1 MRRTDDSFELVSSIG
16 CKPTPVCLKNP
27 LRALDGVFALTRAAG
42 VPSVDQASVY
52 NRCRVTRFFLLA
64 LILALSACQ
73 SPREAANLQSPG
85 RLRVIATFSILGD
98 FAQNVGGDRIE
109 LKTLVGL
116 GSDVH
121 EFEPNPSD
129 ALGMRNADVVI
140 ENGIGLESW
149 LDRLY
154 TSSGSQA
161 RRVLASQGIPTQTRV
176 TDGKAETDPHVW
188 QDVGNAISMTKTIR
202 DALVAADP
210 PNASAYQDNAAAYIA
225 QLQALD
231 KDIMA
236 EVGRLPVHSRKLVT
250 SHDAIGYF
258 AARYGFQVIGSL
270 LGTVSTASG
279 DPSAKVFAQL
289 VQDVKA
295 AGVKA
300 VFVESVANPANME
313 RLAKEANVVIGPK
326 LYTDSLGPA
335 GSEGSTYITAMRHN
349 ARALVNALIGQ

>member
-1 MRRTDDSFELVSSIG
+1 MRR
-16 CKPTPVCLKNP
+16 PP
-27 LRALDGVFALTRAAG
+27 LPPLTRAAG
-42 VPSVDQASVY
+42 FSPHQASVS
-52 NRCRVTRFFLLA
+52 NRCLSRCLSRHLHLHLHLLA

-73 SPREAANLQSPG
+73 SPRTASNSQSPG

-98 FAQNVGGDRIE
+98 FAQNVGGDHIE

-129 ALGMRNADVVI
+129 ALSARNADVVF
-140 ENGIGLESW
+140 ENGIQLESW

-161 RRVLASQGIPTQTRV
+161 RRVIVSQSIPTRLIT
-176 TDGKAETDPHVW
+176 TGANTETDPHVW
-188 QDVGNAISMTKTIR
+188 QDVANAITMTMTIR

-210 PNASAYQDNAAAYIA
+210 PNASAYQANAAAYIA

-231 KDIMA
+231 QEIMT
-236 EVGRLPVHSRKLVT
+236 EVGRLPVENRKLVT

-258 AARYGFQVIGSL
+258 AARYGFQVVGSL
-270 LGTVSTASG
+270 LGTVATASG

-289 VQDVKA
+289 VRDVKA
-295 AGVKA
+295 ASVKA
-300 VFVESVANPANME
+300 IFAESVTNPANME
-313 RLAKEANVVIGPK
+313 RLAKETNVVIGPE

-335 GSEGSTYITAMRHN
+335 GSAGSTYITAMRHN
-349 ARALVNALIGQ
+349 AHSVVSALLGQQ